1 MPSEFGIGNVTAGT
15 LDLKTVMI
23 RLFEICN
30 IEFEARLVGE
40 GIFNEIPTDILMYR
54 KFLS

>member
-23 RLFEICN
+23 RLIKICN
-30 IEFEARLVGE
+30 MEFEARLVGE
-40 GIFNEIPTDILMYR
+40 GISN
-54 KFLS
+54 